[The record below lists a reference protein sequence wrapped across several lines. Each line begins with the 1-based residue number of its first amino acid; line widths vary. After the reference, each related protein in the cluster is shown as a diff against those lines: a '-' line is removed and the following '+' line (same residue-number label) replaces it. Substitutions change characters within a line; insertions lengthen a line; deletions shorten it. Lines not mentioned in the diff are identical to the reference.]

1 MVKVPADCCC
11 CMNERMWNA
20 RIISRAVTVPVLLLL
35 LPLLL
40 PWLYIVVVDFNLHA
54 VRPAHKQ
61 LSTIAPLPIWPLL
74 STIYRS
80 SRLLS
85 SLSLSLSLSLISFF
99 FSLVSL
105 SHFSHHLSLSSFSLS
120 SFSFFP
126 RAREYIQEFS
136 ESGIPLAIYIYICVR
151 VCWGRVHRVCTL
163 YDPAYY
169 IHPRRMNES
178 FHFRSFGKN
187 RRWLSTSTS
196 LWMNAKSLIK
206 ENL

>member
-85 SLSLSLSLSLISFF
+85 SLSLSLSYLFLFLSRLSISFL
-99 FSLVSL
+99 SSSL
-105 SHFSHHLSLSSFSLS
+105 SFVFLSFVFLFLSASAWIYPRIFRVRHTFSYIYIYLCTSMLRASTQSVYSIRSRVLYTPTANEWKFSLS
-120 SFSFFP
+120 LVRKESSLAVDVYVFVNE
-126 RAREYIQEFS
+126 REI
-136 ESGIPLAIYIYICVR
+136 I
-151 VCWGRVHRVCTL
+151 
-163 YDPAYY
+163 
-169 IHPRRMNES
+169 N
-178 FHFRSFGKN
+178 
-187 RRWLSTSTS
+187 
-196 LWMNAKSLIK
+196 
-206 ENL
+206 